1 MHRLWFERGLPPHL
15 ADLVRDRAF
24 AVDPGPPDDPLATA
38 DEAEGVI
45 ASSLIRYD
53 AGAFARMPRLRVVSR
68 TGIGYDRIDVAE
80 ATRRGVAVCTAPDAP
95 TVSTAEH
102 TMALIFAVAKRLDAS
117 ASMLRKG
124 PADYFSRHDAVE
136 LADRTLGV
144 VGYGRIGT
152 RVASMGRCLGMA
164 ITVFDPARRP
174 EDPDIVAATL
184 DDLLGVADIVTL
196 HAPLDADT
204 HHLIDAGRFRAM
216 RPGAILINTARGGL
230 VDQSALLQAL
240 DSGRLRGAGLDVTD
254 PDPLPPSHPLLH
266 REDVVVTPH
275 VASATIEG
283 KDRLYE
289 QAIRYALEV
298 LDGGRP
304 NAVLNPE
311 VLVGS
316 ADAPSGG
323 IG

>member
-1 MHRLWFERGLPPHL
+1 
-15 ADLVRDRAF
+15 
-24 AVDPGPPDDPLATA
+24 
-38 DEAEGVI
+38 
-45 ASSLIRYD
+45 
-53 AGAFARMPRLRVVSR
+53 
-68 TGIGYDRIDVAE
+68 
-80 ATRRGVAVCTAPDAP
+80 
-95 TVSTAEH
+95 
-102 TMALIFAVAKRLDAS
+102 
-117 ASMLRKG
+117 
-124 PADYFSRHDAVE
+124 
-136 LADRTLGV
+136 
-144 VGYGRIGT
+144 
-152 RVASMGRCLGMA
+152 
-164 ITVFDPARRP
+164 
-174 EDPDIVAATL
+174 
-184 DDLLGVADIVTL
+184 
-196 HAPLDADT
+196 
-204 HHLIDAGRFRAM
+204 M